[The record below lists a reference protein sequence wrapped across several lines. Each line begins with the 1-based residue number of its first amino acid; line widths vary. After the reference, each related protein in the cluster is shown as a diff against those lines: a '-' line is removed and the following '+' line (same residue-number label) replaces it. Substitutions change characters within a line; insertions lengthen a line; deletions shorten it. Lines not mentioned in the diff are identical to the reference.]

1 MKWLWLVLMLLATPL
16 AAVQPDE
23 MLADPALEA
32 RARAIS
38 AELRCPVCRNE
49 SIDESNAPVARDLRL
64 MVRERLVAGDTDAQ
78 VIAAVV
84 DRFGEFSLLKPE
96 ASGANLILRLA
107 PNFLE
112 EMLFFDNLFTGDIQR
127 LQTSARL
134 PALWCRWSATPTRW
148 ALPRLKKRSPNSV
161 FAPGTANC
169 RWPRCRAAASPS
181 PTAASTAR

>member
-23 MLADPALEA
+23 MLTDPALEA

-84 DRFGEFSLLKPE
+84 DRFGEFILLKPE
-96 ASGANLILRLA
+96 ASGANLILWLA
-107 PNFLE
+107 PVGL
-112 EMLFFDNLFTGDIQR
+112 LVAGLAVGLAAQR
-127 LQTSARL
+127 RKVAVVETLTKAEQARL
-134 PALWCRWSATPTRW
+134 SEILGS
-148 ALPRLKKRSPNSV
+148 
-161 FAPGTANC
+161 
-169 RWPRCRAAASPS
+169 
-181 PTAASTAR
+181 

>member
-84 DRFGEFSLLKPE
+84 DRFGEFILLKPE
-96 ASGANLILRLA
+96 ASGANLILWLA
-107 PNFLE
+107 PVGL
-112 EMLFFDNLFTGDIQR
+112 LVAGLAVGLAAQR
-127 LQTSARL
+127 RKVAVVETLTKAEQARL
-134 PALWCRWSATPTRW
+134 SEILGS
-148 ALPRLKKRSPNSV
+148 
-161 FAPGTANC
+161 
-169 RWPRCRAAASPS
+169 
-181 PTAASTAR
+181 